1 MCGDAV
7 RGGAVN
13 PPACVFC
20 EIVARREPA
29 NVRYE
34 DDRVIAFDNLLDW
47 APVMM
52 LLIPKAHMSQSEIWR
67 SGDLLAHMGGVAA
80 ELGAAHCPGGYR
92 ILSNFGQDGMQSQP
106 HGHLHIIGGAAL
118 GPYMMWRRQ

>member
-1 MCGDAV
+1 MG
-7 RGGAVN
+7 GGAVN
-13 PPACVFC
+13 SPGCVFC
-20 EIVARREPA
+20 EIVAGREPA

-52 LLIPKAHMSQSEIWR
+52 LLVPKAHMSQGELW
-67 SGDLLAHMGGVAA
+67 GNGELLAHMGGIAA

-92 ILSNFGQDGMQSQP
+92 ILSNFGQDGMQSQS
-106 HGHLHIIGGAAL
+106 HGHLHIIGGKAL
-118 GPYMMWRRQ
+118 GPYMMMRRQAQEG

>member
-1 MCGDAV
+1 MC
-7 RGGAVN
+7 GGAVN
-13 PPACVFC
+13 APACVFC
-20 EIVARREPA
+20 EIVAGREPA

-52 LLIPKAHMSQSEIWR
+52 LLIPKPHMSQGELWR
-67 SGDLLAHMGGVAA
+67 SGDLLAHMGAIAA

-92 ILSNFGQDGMQSQP
+92 ILSNFGQHGMQSQP
-106 HGHLHIIGGAAL
+106 HAHLHIIGGKPLGLYMRAAAASAP
-118 GPYMMWRRQ
+118 GD